1 MNETR
6 RDAGSEIAAP
16 ASTAWSIPLVTHEAI
31 VGLTIALI
39 AIPQC
44 VGFASIA
51 GLPPAA
57 GIASAVAMGVIS
69 TLVSNSPRL
78 VIGPVI
84 TNSTMLLAVL
94 RTVEPDSPE
103 NWPAVAAALSVLVG
117 VMTLAGM
124 AVGIGRL
131 VRFVSRSVIVGLVVG
146 SVLLTIG
153 SQLAPSLGVR
163 SGPAPPTLI
172 GMLWQVVSH
181 LEDAQLLSAAMA
193 ASVFVFVVAGAK
205 LGPRFPTAF
214 VVLLLS
220 GVAAWLFERA
230 GIDAGFQTI
239 GPMSWRW
246 AGVAELPPG
255 GENLTNLVAGAA
267 AIGLVGIIQNLA
279 IGKALALRG
288 GEEFDSR
295 RELLSLGLANVAA
308 GAAQGFPGSA
318 SFARSA
324 LAELVGARTRLSS
337 LIAAA
342 ATGGIALLAAPLVR
356 YVTAP
361 AVAGLLIATA
371 ISMID
376 RGELRALLRDV
387 HDRPVLVTMIACV
400 FVLPIHWALLIGLA
414 VSFVILLRRVSRVHL
429 FEMVRTPEGPFREQE
444 IDERTGTS
452 AITMIQVEGSLF
464 FAHAELL
471 ANRLRDIF
479 RRGPRVTI
487 LRMRRTQQI
496 DFSILVGLCP
506 PVRQYLA
513 GGGHLIIC
521 GLTPEM
527 RAALI
532 NSPLGEIV
540 DSDFMLETTREVFG
554 SAHVAIGLAQC
565 ILTISPAPQREVFRT
580 QESVAKGAIAA
591 PATAGNTMQD

>member
-1 MNETR
+1 MTDSR
-6 RDAGSEIAAP
+6 PDAGDEVVAAD
-16 ASTAWSIPLVTHEAI
+16 SAWSIPLVAHESI

-57 GIASAVAMGVIS
+57 GIASVVAMGVVS
-69 TLVSNSPRL
+69 ALVSNSPRL

-94 RTVEPDSPE
+94 RTAEPDDPE
-103 NWPAVAAALSVLVG
+103 KWPAIAAALGVLVG

-153 SQLAPSLGVR
+153 SQLAPTLGVR
-163 SGPAPPTLI
+163 SGPAPTLI
-172 GMLWQVVSH
+172 GMLWQVVAH
-181 LEDAQLLSAAMA
+181 IGDAQLLSAAMA
-193 ASVFVFVVAGAK
+193 AAVFVLVTAGAK

-214 VVLLLS
+214 VVLLMS
-220 GVAAWLFERA
+220 AVAAWLFERA

-239 GPMSWRW
+239 GPLSWSW
-246 AGVAELPPG
+246 AGIAELPPG
-255 GENLTNLVAGAA
+255 GEDLTNLLAGAA
-267 AIGLVGIIQNLA
+267 AICLVGIIQNLA

-288 GEEFDSR
+288 GGGEFDAR

-337 LIAAA
+337 LAAAA
-342 ATGGIALLAAPLVR
+342 ATLGIALLAAPLMR

-371 ISMID
+371 VSMID

-387 HDRPVLVTMIACV
+387 HDRPVLLTMIVCV

-429 FEMVRTPEGPFREQE
+429 FEMVRTSEGPFREQE

-452 AITMIQVEGSLF
+452 AITMIQVEGPLF

-471 ANRLRDIF
+471 ASRLRDVF

-496 DFSILVGLCP
+496 DFSILAALCL

-513 GGGHLIIC
+513 GGGHLIVC

-532 NSPLGEIV
+532 NSPLGAIV
-540 DSDFMLETTREVFG
+540 DSDFLLETTREVFG
-554 SAHVAIGLAQC
+554 SAHVALGLAQC
-565 ILTISPAPQREVFRT
+565 ILSVSPAPQREVFRM
-580 QESVAKGAIAA
+580 QAGDAA
-591 PATAGNTMQD
+591 AARSTA